1 MDEGGYPAGNA
12 ALFATTQTHHLFVG
26 YLPNLVKVHQ
36 KMVLFPTYSIKAYM
50 RVRKNAKKLF
60 FPDNF

>member
-1 MDEGGYPAGNA
+1 MKGGIPQEKQQ
-12 ALFATTQTHHLFVG
+12 LFPTNQTHHLCVS

>member
-36 KMVLFPTYSIKAYM
+36 KMVLFPTYSIKSIYAG
-50 RVRKNAKKLF
+50 KEKCKEIIF
-60 FPDNF
+60 S